1 MFNRDRD
8 VWDRLVGE
16 LVGLD
21 LQVLV
26 TLGDGAEPTA
36 LVRSASNLVVRTF
49 VPAGVALA
57 GPGRAVPRR
66 CGHPARGAS
75 ATGSR

>member
-36 LVRSASNLVVRTF
+36 LVRSASNLAVRTF

-57 GPGRAVPRR
+57 GARAVL
-66 CGHPARGAS
+66 CHAGAGTLLGAS